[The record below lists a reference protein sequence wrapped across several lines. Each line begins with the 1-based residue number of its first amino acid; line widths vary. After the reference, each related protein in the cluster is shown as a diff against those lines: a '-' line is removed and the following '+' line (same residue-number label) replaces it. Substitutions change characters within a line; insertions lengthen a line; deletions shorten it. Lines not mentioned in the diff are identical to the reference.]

1 MSERLAPSQKP
12 RILEPTQPS
21 LEVPIPV
28 LDRNFNEF
36 GAVNPETLG
45 SAVDRTRLAVTGLA
59 RAIAEKRLARVEKKV
74 KHLNSSVAIHK
85 EAADIHLP
93 EKSFHGPAEGLEQI
107 SLLQKQQSKRAAKR
121 MTKIM
126 RNSDRQFWLQQA
138 WGGNPDFSPLPD
150 DFEKAKKEKKQKD
163 ERGETW
169 RAPSNLLQARIDNPK
184 GKNEPYRSPEETQR
198 ILQTS
203 WDVGT
208 PEYKARVKQ
217 KYRGFANT
225 WRRWG
230 ALDAGDRFNKIQK
243 KAAKKHTNVVRS
255 AEGQDIPGKFI
266 GRRIKKLEKRAE
278 RLHDALN
285 NLDERQ
291 EQRREK
297 VREQKISAL
306 DKKADEAVLQAH
318 FRGHV
323 ADIMENH
330 VEGHMDT
337 ELEMEP
343 QNKKELRAEKRM
355 IKNYRA
361 IHEYR
366 SRAYKGDEAKMH
378 SDIEKYGTDLPLELA
393 GALEGDIA
401 RLRKKR
407 EKELKR
413 AEKLR
418 DKADS
423 LGESS

>member
-1 MSERLAPSQKP
+1 M
-12 RILEPTQPS
+12 
-21 LEVPIPV
+21 
-28 LDRNFNEF
+28 
-36 GAVNPETLG
+36 
-45 SAVDRTRLAVTGLA
+45 
-59 RAIAEKRLARVEKKV
+59 
-74 KHLNSSVAIHK
+74 
-85 EAADIHLP
+85 
-93 EKSFHGPAEGLEQI
+93 
-107 SLLQKQQSKRAAKR
+107 
-121 MTKIM
+121 
-126 RNSDRQFWLQQA
+126 
-138 WGGNPDFSPLPD
+138 
-150 DFEKAKKEKKQKD
+150 
-163 ERGETW
+163 
-169 RAPSNLLQARIDNPK
+169 
-184 GKNEPYRSPEETQR
+184 
-198 ILQTS
+198 
-203 WDVGT
+203 
-208 PEYKARVKQ
+208 
-217 KYRGFANT
+217 
-225 WRRWG
+225 
-230 ALDAGDRFNKIQK
+230 DAGDRFNKIQK

-285 NLDERQ
+285 NLDKRQ